1 MDNTK
6 TAQENQQTTAESRWS
21 RSGRVKLRNLF
32 LLLLLV
38 AVVAFIPEF
47 MYLLGHESTDDA
59 YLAGTIVPVS
69 AEVKGQVVKVCIE
82 DNQLVAAGDLLFE
95 IDPKDYR
102 LALDSRQKALAT
114 QKAELDKVMAAI
126 NEARKKV
133 AETRANLAEAEV
145 REKFAGEDKER
156 YGALIDS
163 GAVSKRQFDNSRT
176 QWQLAEAARRAA
188 ESAVAGAEA
197 AVKTLEAG
205 KAAQQSRIGET
216 AEAVRQAALD
226 LARTE
231 VRAPMAGR
239 VSRKNVDVGKYVGVG
254 QPLLAIVD
262 TRDVWVAANYKENQI
277 GKIRAGQ
284 SADITVDAYPG
295 LTLHGHVDSLQ
306 AGTGSVFSLLP
317 PENATGNFVKI
328 VQRLPVKIVIDS
340 PPDPAHPLL
349 PGLSVVPSINIRKS
363 GRAEAFR
370 LQPKFMTRRASAAVS
385 SRCLTDG

>member
-1 MDNTK
+1 MDPAK
-6 TAQENQQTTAESRWS
+6 TPLETRQAATPGRWS
-21 RSGRVKLRNLF
+21 HTGRVRLRNLL

-38 AVVAFIPEF
+38 ALVAFIPEF
-47 MYLLGHESTDDA
+47 MYLLAHESTDDA

-82 DNQLVAAGDLLFE
+82 DNQVVAAGDLLFE

-102 LALDSRQKALAT
+102 LALESRQKALAT
-114 QKAELDKVMAAI
+114 QEAELEKVQAAI
-126 NEARKKV
+126 NEAHKKV
-133 AETRANLAEAEV
+133 AQTRANLAEAEV
-145 REKFAGEDKER
+145 KEKFAATDKDR

-163 GAVSKRQFDNSRT
+163 GAVSRRQYDNTRT
-176 QWQLAEAARRAA
+176 QWQLAEAARKAA

-197 AVKTLEAG
+197 AVKTLQAG
-205 KAAQQSRIGET
+205 LAAQQSRIGEA
-216 AEAVRQAALD
+216 AEAVRLAELD

-262 TRDVWVAANYKENQI
+262 TKDVWVAANYKENQI
-277 GKIRAGQ
+277 GRIRPGQ
-284 SADITVDAYPG
+284 KADIKIDAYPG
-295 LTLHGHVDSLQ
+295 LTLRGHVDSLQ

-340 PPDPAHPLL
+340 PPDPAHPLV

-363 GRAEAFR
+363 GA
-370 LQPKFMTRRASAAVS
+370 PKHLAS
-385 SRCLTDG
+385 SRNS